1 MSSKKPTYCPIC
13 GQTLTEREEGGR
25 LRPACDNCGYVH
37 FVNPV
42 PGVGMLIEMDG
53 GVVLIKR
60 GHPPHEG
67 EWTLPSGFVEADE
80 SAEEAAI
87 REALEET
94 GLQTEIIEL
103 AAINSFPEGPPV
115 SGIMIFYRMRP
126 VGGQLLAGDDAVEA
140 RVFQPEELPLLPFR
154 THREMIAEWLETL
167 DEVGGKVPKRQPPDI
182 LIRLAEADD
191 IDQILGLLA
200 LIPHNRQ
207 LTDKDWS
214 AVRIRV
220 LESPLVEVYV
230 AEIRDPL
237 PIIVG
242 CAGLSIVRGL
252 TEGAGVLNDMAVL
265 PRYQRRGV
273 GAELLEAVMR
283 RSAELNL
290 NTLWVNSRR
299 ANDQARAF
307 LAKLGF
313 QRDDMMLLK
322 IG

>member
-1 MSSKKPTYCPIC
+1 MSSQKPTFCPIC
-13 GQTLTEREEGGR
+13 GQALTEREEGGR
-25 LRPACDNCGYVH
+25 LRPACENCGYVH
-37 FVNPV
+37 YINPV

-60 GHPPHEG
+60 GHAPHQG

-126 VGGQLLAGDDAVEA
+126 VGGQLTAGDDAIEA
-140 RVFQPEELPLLPFR
+140 RVFQPDELPLLPFR
-154 THREMIAEWLETL
+154 THREMIAEWLESL
-167 DEVGGKVPKRQPPDI
+167 DGVAGDTPKRKPADI
-182 LIRLAEADD
+182 RIRIAEAGDM
-191 IDQILGLLA
+191 DQILGLLA
-200 LIPHNRQ
+200 LIPQNRQ
-207 LTDKDWS
+207 LTDADWA
-214 AVRIRV
+214 AVRIRI

-230 AEIRDPL
+230 AEYNEPV

-242 CAGLSIVRGL
+242 CVGLSIVRGL
-252 TEGAGVLNDMAVL
+252 TEGSGVLNDMAVL

-273 GAELLEAVMR
+273 GAELLEVVMR
-283 RSAELNL
+283 RAAELNL
-290 NTLWVNSRR
+290 TTLWVNNRR

-322 IG
+322 IR